1 MPNSK
6 TIYPIILIIFSAF
19 ISRPLQMAEL
29 IFGLSHCS
37 TVGDILPVYSAG
49 PPHVIAIDPG
59 HGGIDTGA
67 LALAK
72 EFMVIDTTAAYL
84 YDMLDR
90 DPDFI
95 PIFTRT
101 DTDPDSKQRAAVA
114 NSAGACLLISLHA
127 NSDSHRSSRGF
138 ECFPAP
144 PGKNNHTESLK
155 FATLIASGMQN
166 QGHKLRGE
174 SATGV
179 KYAYYSG
186 SKKIIVDSSD
196 TKQRS
201 LPSFGI
207 LEKSR
212 CPAVLVEQCF
222 ITNHRD
228 VENWATETGCKKA
241 AQIYYTA
248 IKDYFAQN
256 SAENLS
262 F

>member
-1 MPNSK
+1 MPKSK
-6 TIYPIILIIFSAF
+6 TILPVIVIMFSSLLAN
-19 ISRPLQMAEL
+19 PLQIGQL
-29 IFGLSHCS
+29 IYGLSLCN
-37 TVGDILPVYSAG
+37 TQGITLPVYLSS
-49 PPHVIAIDPG
+49 PPYVIAIDPG
-59 HGGIDTGA
+59 HGGMDTGA
-67 LALAK
+67 LAIAK

-84 YDMLDR
+84 YDMLEQ

-95 PIFTRT
+95 PVFTRT
-101 DTDPDSKQRAAVA
+101 DTDPDSKQRAAIA
-114 NSAGACLLISLHA
+114 NSAGASLLISLHA
-127 NSDSHRSSRGF
+127 NSDSHQSSKGF

-166 QGHKLRGE
+166 RGHKLRGE

-222 ITNHRD
+222 ITNYRD
-228 VENWATETGCKKA
+228 VEKWATESGCKKA
-241 AQIYYTA
+241 AEIYYTA
-248 IKDYFAQN
+248 IKDYFSQN
-256 SAENLS
+256 SA
-262 F
+262 